1 MHLQTKLKLSTDY
14 RKDDALVK
22 KFRNYT
28 VLVLFF
34 FLIISAIVF
43 EPNEYFVV
51 DVLDHIA
58 TECLV
63 VIMAISIINWGFR
76 NQLPNGINMLLVIC
90 GIVIFIDMVIIGT
103 ARFIVSGEFFAL
115 LLPICL
121 PICFMVVTH
130 FYAKE
135 KGCKKS
141 EKSLIYIFSFLLL
154 ILSIYL
160 EVIAFL

>member
-1 MHLQTKLKLSTDY
+1 MILKKMKASPEYLTKSI
-14 RKDDALVK
+14 
-22 KFRNYT
+22 RNYAF
-28 VLVLFF
+28 VVLFL
-34 FLIISAIVF
+34 FLVISALLF
-43 EPNEYFVV
+43 EPNEYFIV
-51 DVLDHIA
+51 DVLDYIV

-160 EVIAFL
+160 EIMSFI

>member
-1 MHLQTKLKLSTDY
+1 MKNI
-14 RKDDALVK
+14 
-22 KFRNYT
+22 RNYAF
-28 VLVLFF
+28 VVLFL
-34 FLIISAIVF
+34 FLMISALLF
-43 EPNEYFVV
+43 EPNEYFIV
-51 DVLDHIA
+51 DVLDYIV